1 VTIVSWYGKLL
12 GEPMVEFIAT
22 EVAFLPEEIK
32 VRMSLS
38 LGFAKL

>member
-1 VTIVSWYGKLL
+1 
-12 GEPMVEFIAT
+12 MVELIAT

-32 VRMSLS
+32 VCMSLS